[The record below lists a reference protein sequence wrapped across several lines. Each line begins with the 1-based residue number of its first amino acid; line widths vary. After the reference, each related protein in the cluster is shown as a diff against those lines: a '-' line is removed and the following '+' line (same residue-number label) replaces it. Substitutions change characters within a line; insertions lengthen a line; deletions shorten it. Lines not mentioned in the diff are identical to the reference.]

1 MLGVSASNLTVN
13 QYSQISNGLRSGPSK
28 LSVAN
33 HLAVAKGFKPK
44 QEFSR
49 MLADGFGSTIREYD
63 FGTNKDNSV
72 RQV

>member
-13 QYSQISNGLRSGPSK
+13 QYSQITNGLRSGPSK

-44 QEFSR
+44 KEFSR
-49 MLADGFGSTIREYD
+49 ILADGFGSTIREYD